1 MHRPAWRALLLG
13 SVLMAGSIVI
23 EEETD
28 AENEA
33 AFVEEVG

>member
-1 MHRPAWRALLLG
+1 
-13 SVLMAGSIVI
+13 MAGSIVI